1 MFDFHN
7 AKMMIMIM
15 MMATRMKIGG
25 SRNQKVIW
33 VMHLGAY
40 MFCKLFFKQ
49 LFRKVFLHKV
59 FCKTFVFIHS
69 SLYRRIVQSYSA
81 EGSKSVD
88 CTFNHLRRC
97 GKTFPLLGK
106 PAICRW
112 LCQLGEYLV
121 RNPKIFRKKSK
132 KNSGL
137 CIADDFVSWVLYL
150 AWEDAYFHYQAHLYH
165 QYDRGAQT
173 GVGGGG
179 VMGGPPRLR
188 RLLL

>member
-1 MFDFHN
+1 MSDFHD
-7 AKMMIMIM
+7 AKMVIMTM

-33 VMHLGAY
+33 VMHLRAY
-40 MFCKLFFKQ
+40 MFWTLFFKQ

-59 FCKTFVFIHS
+59 FCKTFVSIHP
-69 SLYRRIVQSYSA
+69 SLCTRTAQSYSA

-112 LCQLGEYLV
+112 LCQLGEYQV

-132 KNSGL
+132 KIQDYALQMTLSAGS
-137 CIADDFVSWVLYL
+137 C
-150 AWEDAYFHYQAHLYH
+150 
-165 QYDRGAQT
+165 T
-173 GVGGGG
+173 
-179 VMGGPPRLR
+179 
-188 RLLL
+188 